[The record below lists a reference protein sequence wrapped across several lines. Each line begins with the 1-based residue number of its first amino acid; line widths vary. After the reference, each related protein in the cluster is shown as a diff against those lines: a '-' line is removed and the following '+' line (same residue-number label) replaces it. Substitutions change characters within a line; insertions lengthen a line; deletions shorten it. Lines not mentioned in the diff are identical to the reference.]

1 MTLPPLSAI
10 LPLLTILGITLAPSP
25 WLQLHPHK
33 LLTMKREPISPYFDI
48 KTDAEGREYMEVYL
62 EGIALLRLVLSN
74 KGTAFTE
81 DERVALGLDGLLPP
95 QVNTLEQQVERVYR
109 GFLREPDPISK
120 YQYLRALQERA
131 ETLFYALLEQHLEEM
146 MPIIYT
152 PTVGQAVQQFSHLYQ
167 SPRGMSFSP
176 LNIDRAD
183 RVARNFPWN
192 DVRMIVATDSSAI
205 LGIGDQGY
213 GGLAIAIGKLA
224 LYTIGGGINPFH
236 AMPVKLDVGTDRL
249 ELLNDEFYLGVRQ
262 RRLRGERYL
271 AFLDK
276 FVKAIHERWPRAVI
290 QWEDLAKD
298 VAFTVL
304 DRYRKQIPSF
314 NDDIQGTGA
323 VALAGMISASRLKGE
338 SLRDQRIVIHGA
350 GAGGVGVAWA
360 ITQGLIREGLSREEA
375 RDRVCVLDSH
385 GLLVEGRNV
394 EAYKRDYLQPRK
406 NIAEW
411 QISNDIPTLLE
422 TIEHSKATALLGLS
436 GQAGAFNHPVV
447 QAMARN
453 TPRPIILPL
462 SNPTSACEAL
472 PEDILDWS
480 EGRAIVA
487 TGSPFP
493 DIVRDGQTHHI
504 GQGNNA
510 FIFPGLGIGVVL
522 SECREITDS
531 MVLEAA
537 YALAEYT
544 AVAHLHSGRIYP
556 PVRELREVSIRVG
569 ARVIEK
575 ALQEGVAGKTDLAGR
590 DLDTYLRTRFW
601 KPRYLPIVR
610 GDHTAMID
618 HPGYPKHES

>member
-1 MTLPPLSAI
+1 
-10 LPLLTILGITLAPSP
+10 
-25 WLQLHPHK
+25 
-33 LLTMKREPISPYFDI
+33 MKREPISPYFDI
-48 KTDAEGREYMEVYL
+48 RYDTEDHEYMEVYL

-109 GFLREPDPISK
+109 GFLREPDPIAK

-131 ETLFYALLEQHLEEM
+131 ETLFYALLERHLEEM

-152 PTVGQAVQQFSHLYQ
+152 PTVGQAVQHFSHLYQ
-167 SPRGMSFSP
+167 NPRGLSFSP
-176 LNIDRAD
+176 LNIDRAA
-183 RVARNFPWN
+183 RVVRNFPWN

-224 LYTIGGGINPFH
+224 LYTIGGGVNPFH
-236 AMPVKLDVGTDRL
+236 TMPVKLDVGTDRL

-262 RRLRGERYL
+262 RRLRGEHYL
-271 AFLDK
+271 VFLDK

-290 QWEDLAKD
+290 QWEDLSKE

-304 DRYRKQIPSF
+304 ERYRRRLPSF

-323 VALAGMISASRLKGE
+323 VALAGLLAASRLKGE
-338 SLRDQRIVIHGA
+338 SLRDQRIVILGA

-360 ITQGLIREGLSREEA
+360 ITQGLLREGLSREEA
-375 RDRVCVLDSH
+375 RDRVCVLDSR
-385 GLLVEGRNV
+385 GLLVQGRTV
-394 EAYKRDYLQPRK
+394 EPYKQDFVQPREK
-406 NIAEW
+406 TAGW
-411 QISNDIPTLLE
+411 QLANEVPTLLE
-422 TIEHSKATALLGLS
+422 VIEHTQATALLGLS
-436 GQAGAFNHPVV
+436 GQTGAFNHPIV
-447 QAMARN
+447 QAMTRN
-453 TPRPIILPL
+453 TARPVIFPL

-472 PEDILDWS
+472 PTDILEWS

-487 TGSPFP
+487 TGSPFA
-493 DIVRDGQTHHI
+493 DVMREGQLHYI

-510 FIFPGLGIGVVL
+510 FIFPGLGFGAIL
-522 SECREITDS
+522 AECQEITDG

-544 AVAHLHSGRIYP
+544 AAAHLQSGRVYP
-556 PVRELREVSIRVG
+556 PVSELREVSIRVG
-569 ARVIEK
+569 VRVIEQ
-575 ALQEGVAGKTDLAGR
+575 ALREGVARKTNLDGR
-590 DLDTYLRTRFW
+590 DLDTYLRSRFW

-618 HPGYPKHES
+618 HPGYPKDA

>member
-1 MTLPPLSAI
+1 
-10 LPLLTILGITLAPSP
+10 
-25 WLQLHPHK
+25 
-33 LLTMKREPISPYFDI
+33 MKRKQPISPYFDI
-48 KTDAEGREYMEVYL
+48 KTDAEGHEYMEVYL

-131 ETLFYALLEQHLEEM
+131 ETLFYALLERHLEEM

-176 LNIDRAD
+176 LNIDRAAG
-183 RVARNFPWN
+183 VVRNFPWN

-224 LYTIGGGINPFH
+224 LYTIGGGVNPFH
-236 AMPVKLDVGTDRL
+236 TMPVKLDVGTDRL

-271 AFLDK
+271 TFLDK
-276 FVKAIHERWPRAVI
+276 FVKSIRERWPRAVI
-290 QWEDLAKD
+290 QWEDLSKD

-304 DRYRKQIPSF
+304 ERYRKQLPSF

-323 VALAGMISASRLKGE
+323 VALAGLLAASRLKGE
-338 SLRDQRIVIHGA
+338 SLRDQRIVILGA
-350 GAGGVGVAWA
+350 GAGGIGVAWA
-360 ITQGLIREGLSREEA
+360 ITQGLLREGLSREEA
-375 RDRVCVLDSH
+375 RDRVCVLDSG
-385 GLLVEGRNV
+385 GLLIEGRSL
-394 EAYKRDYLQPRK
+394 ESYKQDYAQPRAK
-406 NIAEW
+406 IAGW
-411 QISNDIPTLLE
+411 QIANDIPTLLE
-422 TIEHSKATALLGLS
+422 TIEHTQATVLLGLS
-436 GQAGAFNHPVV
+436 GQAGSFNHPVV

-453 TPRPIILPL
+453 TSRPIIFPL

-472 PEDILDWS
+472 PEDIVDWS

-493 DIVRDGQTHHI
+493 DVVRDEQVHYV

-510 FIFPGLGIGVVL
+510 FIFPGLGFGVIL
-522 SECREITDS
+522 AECREITDS

-537 YALAEYT
+537 YALADYT
-544 AVAHLHSGRIYP
+544 TTTHLKSGRVYP
-556 PVRELREVSIRVG
+556 PVRELRDVSIRVG
-569 ARVIEK
+569 ARVIK
-575 ALQEGVAGKTDLAGR
+575 QALKDGVTSRTELAER
-590 DLDTYLRTRFW
+590 DLETYLSSRSW

-610 GDHTAMID
+610 GDHTAMIEP
-618 HPGYPKHES
+618 PGYSREG

>member
-1 MTLPPLSAI
+1 
-10 LPLLTILGITLAPSP
+10 
-25 WLQLHPHK
+25 
-33 LLTMKREPISPYFDI
+33 MKREPISPYFDI
-48 KTDAEGREYMEVYL
+48 KTDAEGQEYMEVYL

-95 QVNTLEQQVERVYR
+95 QVNTLDQQVERVYR
-109 GFLREPDPISK
+109 GFLREPDPIAK

-131 ETLFYALLEQHLEEM
+131 ETLFYALLERHLEEM

-167 SPRGMSFSP
+167 NPRGLSFSP
-176 LNIDRAD
+176 LNIDRAGG
-183 RVARNFPWN
+183 VVRNFPWN

-224 LYTIGGGINPFH
+224 IYTIGGGVNPFH
-236 AMPVKLDVGTDRL
+236 TMPVKLDVGTDRL

-271 AFLDK
+271 TFLDK

-290 QWEDLAKD
+290 QWEDLSKD

-304 DRYRKQIPSF
+304 ERYRKVLPSF
-314 NDDIQGTGA
+314 NDDIQSTGA
-323 VALAGMISASRLKGE
+323 VVLAGLLSASRLKGE
-338 SLRDQRIVIHGA
+338 SLRDQRMVILGA
-350 GAGGVGVAWA
+350 GAGGIGVAWA
-360 ITQGLIREGLSREEA
+360 ITQGLIRDGLSPEEA
-375 RDRVCVLDSH
+375 RDRVCVLDSG

-394 EAYKRDYLQPRK
+394 EAYKQPFLQPREK
-406 NIAEW
+406 ISGW
-411 QISNDIPTLLE
+411 QISNAIPTLLE
-422 TIEHSKATALLGLS
+422 TIEHTKATALLGLS
-436 GQAGAFNHPVV
+436 GQAGSFNHPVV

-453 TPRPIILPL
+453 STKPIIFPL
-462 SNPTSACEAL
+462 SNPTSVCEAL

-487 TGSPFP
+487 TGSPFA
-493 DIVRDGQTHHI
+493 DVERDGHTYHI

-510 FIFPGLGIGVVL
+510 FIFPGLGFGTIL
-522 SECREITDS
+522 AECQEVTDA

-544 AVAHLHSGRIYP
+544 EAAHIRTGRIYP
-556 PVRELREVSIRVG
+556 PIRELREVSIRVG
-569 ARVIEK
+569 ARVIEQ
-575 ALQEGVAGKTDLAGR
+575 ALKEGVAGRTELAGR
-590 DLDTYLRTRFW
+590 DLDTYLRSRFW

-618 HPGYPKHES
+618 HPGYNKG